1 MVACRLPW
9 KTRQKRDRATGG
21 SLALPRVVE
30 VLCPR
35 SQALLAPGQALS
47 RHNETVAAAVLRGIG
62 RTVSRRHQ
70 GAAVRAPRGH
80 VGRAAEAHCDDLGR
94 HSKRWHPLVC

>member
-35 SQALLAPGQALS
+35 SQALLAPGQASTCPDITRRSRPLS
-47 RHNETVAAAVLRGIG
+47 FAA
-62 RTVSRRHQ
+62 
-70 GAAVRAPRGH
+70 
-80 VGRAAEAHCDDLGR
+80 
-94 HSKRWHPLVC
+94 